1 MKCLLLPV
9 ALLCAASAAQA
20 QLLPVPG
27 TKNPDWALGKSE
39 ARPNAEP
46 SDMLP
51 GTDRMPNAM
60 QKSIKSI
67 GNRHYHWDAS
77 RQLAY
82 EWQSRLGSGSVAP
95 DKQVR
100 VREERTGI
108 AYVYRRR
115 AHQ

>member
-1 MKCLLLPV
+1 MKRLLLPV
-9 ALLCAASAAQA
+9 ALLCAAPTVRAQ
-20 QLLPVPG
+20 QLPVPG
-27 TKNPDWALGKSE
+27 DKNPDWALEKSE

-46 SDMLP
+46 SDVLS